1 MSKRGIYE
9 SEEPHEDF
17 SEIDDDGRM
26 KWLKYVILYATK
38 KRGFQ
43 IWYDEDDIMSA
54 ASSYIINGTRK
65 IGPYPNASGF
75 GPSNGRFPAQD
86 MIENKRKTAVG
97 SAIKYLIDRGHLQ
110 TKIFDGNVNYASNI
124 NDDIDFSILDQRG
137 DFGASLSGNVEENT
151 ARSTKIAK
159 TNKDECTLYGRC
171 KKKIE
176 EWLSDETAEGIY
188 HGARGGKRKTKTKT
202 KKNKTKTKKNRSR

>member
-1 MSKRGIYE
+1 MSKRGIDE

-26 KWLKYVILYATK
+26 KWLKYLILYTTI
-38 KRGFQ
+38 KRGYQ

-54 ASSYIINGTRK
+54 ASSYIINGVRK

-97 SAIKYLIDRGHLQ
+97 SAIKYLKDKGHIK
-110 TKIFDGNVNYASNI
+110 TEIFDGKVHYASNI
-124 NDDIDFSILDQRG
+124 KDDIDFSILDQQG

-176 EWLSDETAEGIY
+176 EWLSDETAETIRNVG
-188 HGARGGKRKTKTKT
+188 RGGKRKNKT
-202 KKNKTKTKKNRSR
+202 KKTKKSKTKKTRSR